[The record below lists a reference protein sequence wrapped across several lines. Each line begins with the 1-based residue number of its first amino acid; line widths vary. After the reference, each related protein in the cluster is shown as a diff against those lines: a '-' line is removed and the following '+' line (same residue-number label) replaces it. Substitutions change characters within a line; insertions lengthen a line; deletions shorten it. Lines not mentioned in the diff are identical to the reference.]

1 MHAIGGAGAG
11 RPRFFAGG
19 TSPAPT
25 GAVGAVVHGRPD
37 VSCTLADPGA
47 R

>member
-19 TSPAPT
+19 TSPAPMN
-25 GAVGAVVHGRPD
+25 AVGAVVHMRPD
-37 VSCTLADPGA
+37 VFCPLADPEA